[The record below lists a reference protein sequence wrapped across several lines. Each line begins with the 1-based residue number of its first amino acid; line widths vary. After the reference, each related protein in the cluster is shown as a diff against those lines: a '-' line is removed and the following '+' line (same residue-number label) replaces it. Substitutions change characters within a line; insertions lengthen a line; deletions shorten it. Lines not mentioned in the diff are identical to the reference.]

1 MEIYLLSTEQMR
13 LWWTDCELLIKQRN
27 ESVSTAPSTVS
38 EIRQPAII
46 YVQEPTQLRCIIQ
59 GARQR
64 EIKVKWFR
72 VKSSPDSVVSS
83 ESASLL
89 LSEDL
94 SEQACLHSEGRH
106 HTSVLTVC
114 LSVTDDLSEYKCV
127 VLCRGRSFKRE
138 TTVRVKGQSL
148 KLQELII
155 HGTASSL
162 KIIHQSAS
170 LNALSSPS

>member
-1 MEIYLLSTEQMR
+1 M
-13 LWWTDCELLIKQRN
+13 
-27 ESVSTAPSTVS
+27 S
-38 EIRQPAII
+38 EIRQPTII
-46 YVQEPTQLRCIIQ
+46 YVQEPTQLRCIIR

-72 VKSSPDSVVSS
+72 VRSSPDSVVSL

-114 LSVTDDLSEYKCV
+114 LSVADDLSKYECV

-138 TTVRVKGQSL
+138 ATVRVKGQS
-148 KLQELII
+148 I
-155 HGTASSL
+155 
-162 KIIHQSAS
+162 
-170 LNALSSPS
+170 